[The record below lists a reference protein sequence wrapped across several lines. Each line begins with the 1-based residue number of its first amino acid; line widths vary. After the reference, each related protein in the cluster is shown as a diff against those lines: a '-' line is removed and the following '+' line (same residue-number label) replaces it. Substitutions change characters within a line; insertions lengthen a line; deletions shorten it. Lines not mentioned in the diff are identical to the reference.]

1 MIIRDNYLKKL
12 IACKDTEFIKV
23 ITGVRRSGKSTILL
37 MFKNYLLD
45 NGVKEDNIIY
55 INFESVIYDD
65 IKTYK
70 DLYKYVKEKIKNK
83 TYLLLDEVQNV
94 NSWEKA
100 INSFKVDFDIDIYI
114 TGSNAY
120 LLSSE
125 LSTFLSGRYVEIK
138 VYPLSFK
145 EYLVFN
151 NYDKSNL
158 EDKFNEY
165 LKYGGLPAITLIKD
179 NNDLI
184 LSYLSDIYNSIVKK
198 DIIDRNNIKDIALLE
213 NIIKYLANNIGS
225 SISSNKISDIT
236 GSAVTT
242 KESLK
247 SLVNI
252 FEKRMEYV
260 KKLFT
265 EDEKLI
271 FEYSIEKQ
279 RPDLY
284 VQNIVKKYDKTFYSL
299 KKSCYLK
306 IYLYFKLD
314 ENSYFLKK

>member
-1 MIIRDNYLKKL
+1 MLIRVLSKTEMAKYSTRLVTKKVNDL
-12 IACKDTEFIKV
+12 IEAYNDV
-23 ITGVRRSGKSTILL
+23 LL
-37 MFKNYLLD
+37 
-45 NGVKEDNIIY
+45 
-55 INFESVIYDD
+55 
-65 IKTYK
+65 
-70 DLYKYVKEKIKNK
+70 
-83 TYLLLDEVQNV
+83 
-94 NSWEKA
+94 A
-100 INSFKVDFDIDIYI
+100 IDDFDI
-114 TGSNAY
+114 
-120 LLSSE
+120 
-125 LSTFLSGRYVEIK
+125 K
-138 VYPLSFK
+138 LSFG
-145 EYLVFN
+145 ERDETSF
-151 NYDKSNL
+151 
-158 EDKFNEY
+158 
-165 LKYGGLPAITLIKD
+165 
-179 NNDLI
+179 
-184 LSYLSDIYNSIVKK
+184 
-198 DIIDRNNIKDIALLE
+198 
-213 NIIKYLANNIGS
+213 
-225 SISSNKISDIT
+225 ISSNKISDIT

-306 IYLYFKLD
+306 IYIYFKLD

>member
-1 MIIRDNYLKKL
+1 MFFYDIMYLVIEMIIRDNYLKKL

-70 DLYKYVKEKIKNK
+70 DLYKYVKERIKNK

-125 LSTFLSGRYVEIK
+125 LSSLITMIK
-138 VYPLSFK
+138 V
-145 EYLVFN
+145 
-151 NYDKSNL
+151 
-158 EDKFNEY
+158 
-165 LKYGGLPAITLIKD
+165 I
-179 NNDLI
+179 
-184 LSYLSDIYNSIVKK
+184 
-198 DIIDRNNIKDIALLE
+198 
-213 NIIKYLANNIGS
+213 
-225 SISSNKISDIT
+225 
-236 GSAVTT
+236 
-242 KESLK
+242 
-247 SLVNI
+247 
-252 FEKRMEYV
+252 
-260 KKLFT
+260 
-265 EDEKLI
+265 
-271 FEYSIEKQ
+271 
-279 RPDLY
+279 
-284 VQNIVKKYDKTFYSL
+284 
-299 KKSCYLK
+299 
-306 IYLYFKLD
+306 
-314 ENSYFLKK
+314 